1 MQHKKKILLVD
12 DDADDLELFSEAV
25 GEVDGSVFCDC
36 ASDGNEVLEKLK
48 GQGISAPDVIFL
60 DLNMPAMSGWQF
72 LEKVKGNESLKDI
85 PVIIYSTS
93 SQRNDILHAKASGAL
108 CFVTK
113 PENYGR
119 LKKILEIVITYLDK
133 GALDTVCE
141 AVNAYLA
148 RSN

>member
-36 ASDGNEVLEKLK
+36 ASDGNEVLEQLK
-48 GQGISAPDVIFL
+48 EQGIGAPDVIFL

-72 LEKVKGNESLKDI
+72 LERVKGNELLRDI

-93 SQRNDILHAKASGAL
+93 SQRNDILHAKAYVL
-108 CFVTK
+108 
-113 PENYGR
+113 
-119 LKKILEIVITYLDK
+119 
-133 GALDTVCE
+133 
-141 AVNAYLA
+141 
-148 RSN
+148 